1 METKVFPLPAVAEA
15 LQRYVEARIHL
26 DTGSDEHMRRYA
38 AMQQR
43 MVGAVS
49 RPTYVLIDPRTEAI
63 LDSHQGWMPQG
74 NGAAFAAFLNAPQ
87 R

>member
-26 DTGSDEHMRRYA
+26 DTGDPEHNRKYI
-38 AMQQR
+38 AMQER

-49 RPTYVLIDPRTEAI
+49 RPTYVLIDPRNEAI
-63 LDSHQGWMPQG
+63 LASHQGWMPDG
-74 NGAAFAAFLNAPQ
+74 RAFAAFLDLP
-87 R
+87 RR